1 LSWDFFFLCIGSAHH
16 IFILNDVR
24 KYFND
29 TKSFYTLVT
38 QAETEEL
45 FKWAKPRH
53 PETEEVSIHAAGRQ
67 NFVFLIMLALTG
79 QSKENFIKRLQKDMD
94 LMNYRQAMENLEQTL
109 QDVSKKRNIRPLLAF
124 AYWKR

>member
-1 LSWDFFFLCIGSAHH
+1 
-16 IFILNDVR
+16 
-24 KYFND
+24 
-29 TKSFYTLVT
+29 
-38 QAETEEL
+38 
-45 FKWAKPRH
+45 
-53 PETEEVSIHAAGRQ
+53 
-67 NFVFLIMLALTG
+67 MLALTG